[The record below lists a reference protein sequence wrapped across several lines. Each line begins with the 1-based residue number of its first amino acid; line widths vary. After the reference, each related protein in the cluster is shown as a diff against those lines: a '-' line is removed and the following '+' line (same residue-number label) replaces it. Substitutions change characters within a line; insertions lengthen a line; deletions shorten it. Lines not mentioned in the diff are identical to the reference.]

1 MGQHRQLV
9 TWDNTAEQWIKS
21 LFVCDNSQ
29 HFNSP
34 ETKNPIRSFKL
45 SSLQTHYTAT
55 SCILGKVVLY
65 NISLSTS
72 CCHIG
77 LGIWVFAFVFVTRS
91 ASKYIILMW
100 LCSLSTSCCDI
111 GFGIWVRICIWKQ
124 TCKQIY
130 HPNVAEQ
137 ESCPL
142 SLSLVGSDIGQ
153 NLRWGCSLFSLTI
166 SYLFSY
172 LGLFAIL

>member
-65 NISLSTS
+65 NISLYLLLSYRS
-72 CCHIG
+72 RY
-77 LGIWVFAFVFVTRS
+77 LGICICICNQVCKQIYHPNVALLALYLLLWYRF
-91 ASKYIILMW
+91 
-100 LCSLSTSCCDI
+100 
-111 GFGIWVRICIWKQ
+111 WVRICIWKQ

-142 SLSLVGSDIGQ
+142 SLSLSG
-153 NLRWGCSLFSLTI
+153 W
-166 SYLFSY
+166 
-172 LGLFAIL
+172 

>member
-111 GFGIWVRICIWKQ
+111 GFGLEFVF
-124 TCKQIY
+124 
-130 HPNVAEQ
+130 
-137 ESCPL
+137 ESRPA
-142 SLSLVGSDIGQ
+142 SKYIT
-153 NLRWGCSLFSLTI
+153 LTP
-166 SYLFSY
+166 
-172 LGLFAIL
+172 

>member
-111 GFGIWVRICIWKQ
+111 GFGLEFVF
-124 TCKQIY
+124 
-130 HPNVAEQ
+130 
-137 ESCPL
+137 ESRPASKYIILMWLNKKAARSL